1 VTDELSRDE
10 VSEIL
15 EAIYKENF
23 EMPELRDRIA
33 KIPKLLDKYE
43 GKWDGMLKS
52 AYKKFGKPN
61 SLISEEEAAEEPEEE
76 AAEEPEEEAAEE
88 PEEEAAEE
96 PEEEAAEEPEEEAAE
111 EPEEEA
117 QTHSF
122 SDLKSE
128 ILTNPDS
135 PESWI
140 KLANYFQKI
149 GLKGRAEECNLRAKD
164 LS

>member
-1 VTDELSRDE
+1 MTDELSRDE

-76 AAEEPEEEAAEE
+76 AAEEPEEEA
-88 PEEEAAEE
+88 
-96 PEEEAAEEPEEEAAE
+96 
-111 EPEEEA
+111 